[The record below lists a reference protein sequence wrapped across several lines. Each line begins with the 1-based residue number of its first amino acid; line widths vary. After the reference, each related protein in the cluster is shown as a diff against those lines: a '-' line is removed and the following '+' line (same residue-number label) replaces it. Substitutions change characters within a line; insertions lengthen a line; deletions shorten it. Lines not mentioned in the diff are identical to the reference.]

1 MSGYKMLIGC
11 LFSRVCRTLIF
22 SCACLFPF
30 LYSFLIRMLLL
41 DLLPSKAHLNFK
53 IWNFSNK
60 FQQWFMLKTKACLSR
75 LKLLNLNDLLIHCN
89 TLNVWLWRNLIM
101 QSRGDHFHEYINKWQ
116 FFDTR
121 IYSILCLE
129 KF

>member
-1 MSGYKMLIGC
+1 
-11 LFSRVCRTLIF
+11 
-22 SCACLFPF
+22 
-30 LYSFLIRMLLL
+30 
-41 DLLPSKAHLNFK
+41 
-53 IWNFSNK
+53 
-60 FQQWFMLKTKACLSR
+60 MLKTKACLSR

-89 TLNVWLWRNLIM
+89 ALNVWLWRNLIM